1 MATENSFEQERD
13 RVLASLPSILTHGSG
28 RIGNV
33 LFTNRD
39 GKTRVTPAPYPNSTG
54 PAPEKVAQAS
64 KFRQLKAEVERL
76 LQDPLRR
83 ACYEKIGARKG
94 ISAFAVLF
102 AEQHRAR
109 SRRDRRRAE
118 ARRPAPER
126 GQAERR
132 NRGGSHGSSFTVH
145 PANPS
150 FPALGID
157 AILAHIP
164 SLTPAQT
171 EMLRAKLQESLERI
185 EQGLREQGAGI

>member
-1 MATENSFEQERD
+1 MAPNNNFAEERD
-13 RVLASLPSILTHGSG
+13 RLLASLPRILSRVSG

-33 LFTNRD
+33 VFTNRD
-39 GKTRVTPAPYPNSTG
+39 GKTFVTPAPDAG
-54 PAPEKVAQAS
+54 PKGPPPEKVAQAS
-64 KFRQLKAEVERL
+64 KFQQLKAEVERL

-109 SRRDRRRAE
+109 SRRDRRRGEGTKA
-118 ARRPAPER
+118 AQDRR
-126 GQAERR
+126 QTERR
-132 NRGGSHGSSFTVH
+132 NRGGSRASSFTVH

-150 FPALGID
+150 YPALGID

-171 EMLRAKLQESLERI
+171 EMLRAELQESLERI